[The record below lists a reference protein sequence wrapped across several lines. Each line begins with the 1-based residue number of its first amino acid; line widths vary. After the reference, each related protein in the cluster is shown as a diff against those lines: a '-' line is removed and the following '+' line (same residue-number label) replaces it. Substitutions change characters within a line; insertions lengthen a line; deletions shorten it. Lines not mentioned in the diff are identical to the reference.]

1 MIYCITHRISYAS
14 SFNIFAVIAGIFM
27 FRGSLRAA
35 TGIRLLTTFFF
46 AAFLAM
52 LPALS
57 LLEPIGLTIAR
68 FRQQP
73 LIFGTL
79 ATVAVLLCISL
90 WWIMNELSQ
99 ESVLN
104 ACRAAGQRI
113 WSRRM
118 PAILDIWLVALLV
131 SIPTIIRQS
140 SAAKH
145 AVDVASGDL
154 GPGYHY
160 FVSSLRFAA
169 STRGTAYSAIVIAWN
184 ENEIREIPV
193 KWQNSTA
200 SH

>member
-1 MIYCITHRISYAS
+1 
-14 SFNIFAVIAGIFM
+14 
-27 FRGSLRAA
+27 
-35 TGIRLLTTFFF
+35 
-46 AAFLAM
+46 
-52 LPALS
+52 
-57 LLEPIGLTIAR
+57 
-68 FRQQP
+68 
-73 LIFGTL
+73 
-79 ATVAVLLCISL
+79 
-90 WWIMNELSQ
+90 
-99 ESVLN
+99 
-104 ACRAAGQRI
+104 
-113 WSRRM
+113 M
-118 PAILDIWLVALLV
+118 PAILAILLVALLV

-193 KWQNSTA
+193 KWQSSTA